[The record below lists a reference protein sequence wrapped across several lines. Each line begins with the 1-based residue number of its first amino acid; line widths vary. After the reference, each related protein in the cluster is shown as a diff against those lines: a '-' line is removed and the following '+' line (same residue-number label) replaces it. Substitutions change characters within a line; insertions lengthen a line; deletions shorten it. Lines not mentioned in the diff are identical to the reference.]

1 MNNQP
6 ADATPGNRACYVDA
20 LSLVE
25 RVLSHF
31 LLDPGPMNVT
41 ISRQKNDFVTLFAC
55 YSNRGPKKLIACLI
69 NDNFCNAK
77 IAKHNLHSGIICTF
91 WLFQ

>member
-1 MNNQP
+1 MQYSQEHLKTMVY
-6 ADATPGNRACYVDA
+6 AKFGGQTECIMGNWKIENA

-41 ISRQKNDFVTLFAC
+41 ISRQKNDFVT
-55 YSNRGPKKLIACLI
+55 
-69 NDNFCNAK
+69 
-77 IAKHNLHSGIICTF
+77 
-91 WLFQ
+91 